1 MFSTFIRRLLPAL
14 FATTLAACGGG
25 GNDNATPNT
34 PVPPPVVTPTASI
47 GIAPAALTIVAGT
60 NSSAIATLTRGG
72 GFAGAVSIAASGT
85 PSGVTVTA
93 PAIAASGA
101 TSTVTVAVA
110 ATTAAGTS
118 TFTLTGTGTGV
129 TIAPVTLALT
139 VQAAPAGVTEIG
151 SGIIGEAAGDQSGSA
166 LALSADGSRIAIA
179 APLND
184 GAGGADSGHVRVY
197 QKSGSTWTQ
206 LGGDIDGESAEE
218 RSGISV
224 GMSADGSRVV
234 IGAYLNGGSVPR
246 SGAGQVRVYELV
258 AGAWVQVGTD
268 INGGTGSGLGYAVAI
283 SSDGRR
289 IIAGAPG
296 LNSGVGYA
304 QVYEQ
309 TGSNWVQLGAT
320 LAVTG
325 SSSFGEALDMSD
337 DGNRVAIGSP
347 GADGSTRPGTVYV
360 YAWNG
365 AAWAPLGTPI
375 AGERLGDVAG
385 SAVSLSSDGSRLAI
399 GAPSNTDGGLSGG
412 GSTAGQVRVYAFN
425 GTAWAQ
431 LGGDVDG
438 KVAANG
444 DTFGST
450 VALSGDGTRF
460 VASAPNNGA
469 ARVYTLTGGAWVQT
483 GVDLTGARTNGVA
496 VSSDGKTAAVGF
508 IYFQPGA
515 IGKTQVYTVTP

>member
-1 MFSTFIRRLLPAL
+1 MLPTLARWALSAL

-25 GNDNATPNT
+25 GNDDTPT
-34 PVPPPVVTPTASI
+34 PPVTPPVVTPTASLA
-47 GIAPAALTIVAGT
+47 IAPAALTIVAGT
-60 NSSAIATLTRGG
+60 NSSSIVTLTRGG
-72 GFAGAVSIAASGT
+72 GFAGAVSIAASGA

-93 PAIAASGA
+93 PAIAASGT
-101 TSTVTVAVA
+101 TSTVTVVVA

-118 TFTLTGTGTGV
+118 TVTLTGSGTGV

-139 VQAAPAGVTEIG
+139 VQAAPAGVTELG
-151 SGIIGEAAGDQSGSA
+151 SGIIGEAAGDQSGTA

-218 RSGISV
+218 RSGVSV

-283 SSDGRR
+283 SADGRR

-296 LNSGVGYA
+296 INSGVGYA

-309 TGSNWVQLGAT
+309 TGNNWVQLGAT

-325 SSSFGEALDMSD
+325 SSSFGQALDMSD
-337 DGNRVAIGSP
+337 DGNRVAIGAP
-347 GADGSTRPGTVYV
+347 GAEISTRPGTVYV

-365 AAWAPLGTPI
+365 TAWAPLGAPI
-375 AGERLGDVAG
+375 AGEHLADVAG
-385 SAVSLSSDGSRLAI
+385 TSVSLSSDGSRLAI
-399 GAPSNTDGGLSGG
+399 GAPSNKDGGVSGG
-412 GSTAGQVRVYAFN
+412 GSPAGQVRVYAFD

-438 KVAANG
+438 KVALNG
-444 DTFGST
+444 DAFGST

-460 VASAPNNGA
+460 VASGPDNGA
-469 ARVYTLTGGAWVQT
+469 ARVFTLTAGAWLQT

-496 VSSDGKTAAVGF
+496 MAADGKTAAVGY